1 MADLHFDFEWLPYA
15 NDDRKV
21 GETTARLKVRIG
33 ELCLT
38 RNEDAWSGTVR
49 DHVIVSLYPLAM
61 WFASSWWRLNHEIL
75 PADAGTGPAHDWRMN
90 HELAAANMGFV
101 WPNLV
106 FAPDRDEMHV
116 WAQVSRHHVQTSVK
130 YLQGLGRSRTVPK
143 RQFAYAVSALVNDVI
158 ARLDETGLR
167 DSELAQLWSI
177 VLEDLA
183 NPGECQQRRI
193 EAELGFDPEDCPDA
207 LIGQAIAFEQKIGES
222 SFSELSGAY
231 AGNGGNR
238 MDAMRALADSS
249 GIFGKPDLP
258 NVDLEKPESEP
269 WKLAVSA
276 AHELRSQI
284 GKPAGAL
291 PNDTLYDILGLQAGD
306 VESWTPPGRARAS
319 VAEGAGKGTVK
330 FIPRKTHPVSRRF
343 ELARF
348 IGDHTRSMK
357 LEPDSWLVT
366 ADLAT
371 TRQKFQRAFAA
382 EFLCPISSLV
392 EFADGD
398 FSESAIEDAA
408 NEFAVSERTVEASL
422 MNNGYFSRQ
431 DLDADMPYDL
441 AI

>member
-1 MADLHFDFEWLPYA
+1 MADLRFDLEWLSYA
-15 NDDRKV
+15 DEDPKI
-21 GETTARLKVRIG
+21 GETTARLKVQVG
-33 ELCLT
+33 EICFT
-38 RNEDAWSGTVR
+38 HNEDAWSRTVR
-49 DHVIVSLYPLAM
+49 DHVIVSLYPLAV

-75 PADAGTGPAHDWRMN
+75 PADARLGPAHDWRMN

-106 FAPDRDEMHV
+106 FAPDGDEMHI
-116 WAQVSRHHVQTSVK
+116 WAQLSQHHGQTSVK
-130 YLQGLGRSRTVPK
+130 YLQGSGRSRTVPR
-143 RQFAYAVSALVNDVI
+143 RQFAYAVSSFVNDVM
-158 ARLDETGLR
+158 ARLHETELR

-177 VLEDLA
+177 VLDDLA
-183 NPGECQQRRI
+183 NPRESRKRRI

-207 LIGQAIAFEQKIGES
+207 LIGRAIAFERKIGES

-238 MDAMRALADSS
+238 IDAMHALADSS
-249 GIFGKPDLP
+249 GIVGKPDLP
-258 NVDLEKPESEP
+258 DMGLEKSEGEP
-269 WKLAVSA
+269 WKHAVSA

-284 GKPAGAL
+284 GKPGGAL
-291 PNDTLYDILGLQAGD
+291 PNDTLYDLLGLQKGD
-306 VESWTPPGRARAS
+306 VESWTPSGRAKAS
-319 VAEGAGKGTVK
+319 VAGEAGKGNVK

-348 IGDHTRSMK
+348 IGDHVRSMK
-357 LEPDSWLVT
+357 LEPGSWLVT

-371 TRQKFQRAFAA
+371 ERQKFQRAFAA

-408 NEFAVSERTVEASL
+408 NEFAVSEQTVEASL
-422 MNNGYFSRQ
+422 INNGYLSRHA
-431 DLDADMPYDL
+431 LETDMPYDL